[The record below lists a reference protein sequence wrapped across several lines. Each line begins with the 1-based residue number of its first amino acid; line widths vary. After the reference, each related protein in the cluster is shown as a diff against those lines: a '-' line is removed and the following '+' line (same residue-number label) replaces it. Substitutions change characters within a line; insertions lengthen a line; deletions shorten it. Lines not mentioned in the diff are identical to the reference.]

1 MMMAIHKCAVYLA
14 ELARSGDVPNSK
26 IDVNVD
32 STLAN
37 FPVVDG
43 ATKRKEL
50 ADIFVSL
57 GPNNDHTERIR
68 ARIMREDLTGGVNS
82 D

>member
-1 MMMAIHKCAVYLA
+1 MMMTIHKCAIYLA

-37 FPVVDG
+37 LSVVDG

-50 ADIFVSL
+50 ADVSVGLAPNGDQTEHIRL
-57 GPNNDHTERIR
+57 GLCAKI
-68 ARIMREDLTGGVNS
+68 
-82 D
+82 